1 MVWPT
6 PAPYPLTP
14 LYFPYSSII
23 IERVYYSEALWKLC
37 GMNNTPQVDV
47 SPVNSVPP
55 VPLPRIDGIGLG
67 EMGFMAIAAVWLLQT
82 VLKQHTSQVSESW
95 QMLENL
101 VAAQQETNK
110 QLVETNRELILRLGR
125 IHERLE
131 RLERLIHD
139 VPRLRLPSGEE
150 DRGEPG

>member
-1 MVWPT
+1 MDNPPSVPSLT
-6 PAPYPLTP
+6 SPPAPSLPVTP
-14 LYFPYSSII
+14 
-23 IERVYYSEALWKLC
+23 
-37 GMNNTPQVDV
+37 N
-47 SPVNSVPP
+47 
-55 VPLPRIDGIGLG
+55 IGLG
-67 EMGFMAIAAVWLLQT
+67 EMGFIAIAAVWLLQT

-139 VPRLRLPSGEE
+139 VPRDLQRLRLPSGEE
-150 DRGEPG
+150 GGGSNQ

>member
-1 MVWPT
+1 MDNPPSVPSLT
-6 PAPYPLTP
+6 SPPAPSLPVTP
-14 LYFPYSSII
+14 S
-23 IERVYYSEALWKLC
+23 
-37 GMNNTPQVDV
+37 
-47 SPVNSVPP
+47 
-55 VPLPRIDGIGLG
+55 IGLG

-139 VPRLRLPSGEE
+139 VPRLRLPGGEE
-150 DRGEPG
+150 GGGSNQ

>member
-1 MVWPT
+1 MDN
-6 PAPYPLTP
+6 
-14 LYFPYSSII
+14 S
-23 IERVYYSEALWKLC
+23 
-37 GMNNTPQVDV
+37 
-47 SPVNSVPP
+47 SPVDMP
-55 VPLPRIDGIGLG
+55 VLSPSAPVNLPTAPSSIGLG

-95 QMLENL
+95 QMLESL

-110 QLVETNRELILRLGR
+110 QLVETNQELILRLGR

-139 VPRLRLPSGEE
+139 GPLDLRRQEGGVSNQ
-150 DRGEPG
+150 